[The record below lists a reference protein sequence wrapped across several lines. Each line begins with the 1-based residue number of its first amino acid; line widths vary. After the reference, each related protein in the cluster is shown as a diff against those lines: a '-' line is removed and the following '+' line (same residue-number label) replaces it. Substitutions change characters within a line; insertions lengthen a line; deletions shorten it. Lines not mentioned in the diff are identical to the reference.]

1 MSCRS
6 KKRPV
11 KKRARYNP
19 PRRRRAGRGNR
30 RSIRLHGYDYSTPG
44 AYFITIVTHRRR
56 HVFGHIVNGEMR
68 LNEWGRIARAEWLKT
83 PAIRPEIKLDEYQIM
98 PNHMHAI
105 IHIVEQDN
113 GFVGATRHAQSTID
127 NIENVGA
134 HGRAP
139 LRRTERSLG
148 SLIAGYKSAVTKR
161 INRTRRTPGAPIW
174 QRNYHD
180 RIIRDEREL
189 ARIRKYIRNNPLR
202 WDMDPE
208 NR

>member
-1 MSCRS
+1 MSRRS
-6 KKRPV
+6 KKRPFA
-11 KKRARYNP
+11 KRIRGNP
-19 PRRRRAGRGNR
+19 ARRRRAGRGNR

-56 HVFGHIVNGEMR
+56 HLFGHIVNGEMR

-83 PAIRPEIKLDEYQIM
+83 PAIRPEIELDEYQIM

-113 GFVGATRHAQSTID
+113 GFVGAIRRVAPTTTLPAGSI
-127 NIENVGA
+127 GA
-134 HGRAP
+134 IIGQ
-139 LRRTERSLG
+139 
-148 SLIAGYKSAVTKR
+148 YKSITSKR

-180 RIIRDEREL
+180 HIIRDEREL

-202 WDMDPE
+202 WDMDP
-208 NR
+208 